1 MILNAGQNMVKIV
14 RRIRMNRYDKKA
26 KWSGAGSVFG
36 FAVIL
41 CAVIL
46 ISEASVQSQEAGK
59 SASGS
64 SYEIIS
70 VENGGAVKGVVR
82 FKGKYPRQKRI
93 RINVNVEACGTNK
106 KSETF
111 LVSPKNKG
119 LKNVL
124 VTIEGISA
132 GKAPS
137 IVNVV
142 TVEQQGC
149 TYIPHFQVAEIGPD
163 GIELRFL
170 NEDGIFHNV
179 HSFQNDSTLFN
190 LPQFGENAELTQ
202 KVISPGVLR
211 LKCDVHQWMG
221 ANVVLLD
228 NQPYYS
234 VTDENGSFD
243 ISDVPP
249 GEYTLR
255 AWHEALGVLE
265 KQVMIKSNEIAEV
278 DFVISPKG
286 SK

>member
-1 MILNAGQNMVKIV
+1 
-14 RRIRMNRYDKKA
+14 MNRLGEKSKHTI
-26 KWSGAGSVFG
+26 VT
-36 FAVIL
+36 VIL
-41 CAVIL
+41 GVVVTFCTTIL
-46 ISEASVQSQEAGK
+46 VSQSSVQSQE
-59 SASGS
+59 SSQSGGTS
-64 SYEIIS
+64 SYEVIS
-70 VENGGAVKGVVR
+70 VTNGGSVKGVVK
-82 FKGKYPRQKRI
+82 FKDKYPRQKRV
-93 RINVNVEACGTNK
+93 RVDVNNEACGTHK

-111 LVSPKNKG
+111 LVSPTNKG

-124 VTIEGISA
+124 VTIEGIAA

-137 IVNVV
+137 PSTII
-142 TVEQQGC
+142 TVQQQGC
-149 TYIPHFQVAEIGPD
+149 TYIPHFQVAEIGPE

-179 HSFQNDSTLFN
+179 HTFHQDTTLFN
-190 LPQFGENAELTQ
+190 LPHFADESELTQ
-202 KVISPGVLR
+202 KVISPGVIE
-211 LKCDVHQWMG
+211 LKCDVHTWMG
-221 ANVVLLD
+221 ANIILLE

-265 KQVMIKSNEIAEV
+265 KPLIVKSNEAAEV

-286 SK
+286 KKKKAGSG